1 MEAVERRHP
10 ITTVGDRMTDPN
22 RAYDIAVLH
31 RALDLLDAL
40 AAADEPLGATELARE
55 IGATKSATF
64 RILVNLE
71 RRGYVRKEPVSARYR
86 LGPSLVSLGYQA
98 SNGIDLLSLAHPHLE
113 SLSSQLQE
121 TANLGAIR
129 EGEIVYL
136 DIVESPRSLRMAAR
150 IGARDLV
157 HSTAL
162 GKAILAFMP
171 DEQRQLFL
179 ASPLTPRTG
188 QTITDIER
196 LGHELTSIR
205 REGFARETGENE
217 PDARCVGAPVFDRNG
232 ICAALSI
239 SGPASRMDDQSLNR
253 ASQAVLRAAAAL
265 SAELGG
271 TWPSFPEAPQID
283 R

>member
-1 MEAVERRHP
+1 MSGGEQNYE
-10 ITTVGDRMTDPN
+10 
-22 RAYDIAVLH
+22 IAVLS

-40 AAADEPLGATELARE
+40 SAADEPLGATEIARE

-71 RRGYVRKEPVSARYR
+71 RRGYVRKDSVSARYR
-86 LGPSLVSLGYQA
+86 LGPALVALGYQA

-113 SLSSQLQE
+113 SLSARIQE
-121 TANLGAIR
+121 TANLGVIQD
-129 EGEIVYL
+129 GEVVYL

-162 GKAILAFMP
+162 GKAILAFLP
-171 DEQRQLFL
+171 NDDLEHYL
-179 ASPLTPRTG
+179 AQPLTRRTAE
-188 QTITDIER
+188 TVTDHDQLIAE
-196 LGHELTSIR
+196 
-205 REGFARETGENE
+205 FARIRADGIAKESGENE

-239 SGPASRMDDQSLNR
+239 SGPASRMDEATIDQAGETIL
-253 ASQAVLRAAAAL
+253 AAATSL
-265 SAELGG
+265 TAELGG
-271 TWPSFPEAPQID
+271 SWPV

>member
-1 MEAVERRHP
+1 
-10 ITTVGDRMTDPN
+10 MTDLH
-22 RAYDIAVLH
+22 RTYDIAVLH

-40 AAADEPLGATELARE
+40 AAGDEALGATELARE

-71 RRGYVRKEPVSARYR
+71 RRGYVRKDPVSARYR

-113 SLSSQLQE
+113 SLSSHLQE

-129 EGEIVYL
+129 DGEIVYL

-171 DEQRQLFL
+171 HDQRAPLL
-179 ASPLTPRTG
+179 ASPLTARTG
-188 QTITDIER
+188 HTITSTDRLIE
-196 LGHELTSIR
+196 ELETIR
-205 REGFARETGENE
+205 TQGIARESGENE
-217 PDARCVGAPVFDRNG
+217 PDARCVGAPVFDRHG

-239 SGPASRMDDQSLNR
+239 SGPASRMDDESLER
-253 ASQAVLRAAAAL
+253 ASRNILREAAAL
-265 SAELGG
+265 TAELGG
-271 TWPSFPEAPQID
+271 TWPGFTD
-283 R
+283 RLSSRR